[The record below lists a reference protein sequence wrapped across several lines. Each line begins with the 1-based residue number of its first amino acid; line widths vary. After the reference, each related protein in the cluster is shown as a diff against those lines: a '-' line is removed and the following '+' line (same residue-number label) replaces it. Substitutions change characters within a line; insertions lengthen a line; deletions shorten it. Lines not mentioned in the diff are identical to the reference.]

1 MNPQRFNR
9 IQNHRER
16 RNQAMRRAVKGI
28 LNWATHTVCFLVVAS
43 VPAQAATIAEVAA
56 KIKSL
61 KQQEKLDYLAKA
73 ARAEGELV
81 YYGTI
86 PIDEFLPLAR
96 VFNARYRSLAL
107 QHYFSPRQGIL
118 NRALTEARAG
128 RHAVDVIQL
137 DLSYGYQLLNENLVQ
152 PYVSSGQSRFF
163 DGTYDANGDW
173 HSMYHLTTALIY
185 NTGSVKPEQAP
196 KSYEELLN
204 PVWKGKMVFDP
215 EAGYILAA
223 MEQAWGREKAVDYLT
238 KLSKQDLSY
247 RRGGTLT
254 TQVVSSGEYPIGIAI
269 NGETSAAVREKGAP
283 LGFKV
288 LSPKIVKPEGLF
300 LAKNAPHPH
309 ATLLFAE
316 WVLSEEAQSFLAT
329 TLGKGS
335 AMKGVRSKFK
345 EFQLQP
351 DFVVTPKLG
360 PKLQSY
366 IQDFTKILGVP

>member
-1 MNPQRFNR
+1 
-9 IQNHRER
+9 
-16 RNQAMRRAVKGI
+16 MRLTVKVI
-28 LNWATHTVCFLVVAS
+28 LACLATQVCFFMLALV
-43 VPAQAATIAEVAA
+43 PLHGTTIAEVAA

-61 KQQEKLDYLAKA
+61 KQQEKLDYLFKGAQ
-73 ARAEGELV
+73 AEGELV
-81 YYGTI
+81 YYGTL
-86 PIDEFLPLAR
+86 PIDEFLPLAK

-128 RHAVDVIQL
+128 RHAVDVIQV
-137 DLSYGYQLLNENLVQ
+137 DLSYGYQLMNENLVQ
-152 PYVSSGQSRFF
+152 PYSISARDRFY
-163 DGTYDANGDW
+163 DGTYDPSGYW

-185 NTGSVKPEQAP
+185 NTSSIKPEQAP
-196 KSYEELLN
+196 KSYEDLLG
-204 PVWKGKMVFDP
+204 PAWKGKMLFDP
-215 EAGYILAA
+215 EAGYLLAA

-238 KLSKQDLSY
+238 KLSKQELSY

-254 TQVVSSGEYPIGIAI
+254 TQVVTSGEYPIGIAI
-269 NGETSAAVREKGAP
+269 NGETSAAIRDKGAP

-288 LSPKIVKPEGLF
+288 LAPKIVKPEGLF

-309 ATLLFAE
+309 AALLFVE

-335 AMKGVRSKFK
+335 AMKGLRSKYK
-345 EFQLQP
+345 EFQVRP
-351 DFVVTPKLG
+351 DFVVSPKLG
-360 PKLQSY
+360 PKLQNY

>member
-1 MNPQRFNR
+1 
-9 IQNHRER
+9 
-16 RNQAMRRAVKGI
+16 
-28 LNWATHTVCFLVVAS
+28 
-43 VPAQAATIAEVAA
+43 
-56 KIKSL
+56 
-61 KQQEKLDYLAKA
+61 
-73 ARAEGELV
+73 
-81 YYGTI
+81 
-86 PIDEFLPLAR
+86 
-96 VFNARYRSLAL
+96 
-107 QHYFSPRQGIL
+107 
-118 NRALTEARAG
+118 
-128 RHAVDVIQL
+128 
-137 DLSYGYQLLNENLVQ
+137 
-152 PYVSSGQSRFF
+152 
-163 DGTYDANGDW
+163 
-173 HSMYHLTTALIY
+173 
-185 NTGSVKPEQAP
+185 
-196 KSYEELLN
+196 
-204 PVWKGKMVFDP
+204 VWKGKMVFDP

>member
-1 MNPQRFNR
+1 MVQT
-9 IQNHRER
+9 
-16 RNQAMRRAVKGI
+16 VKII
-28 LNWATHTVCFLVVAS
+28 LGCFATQFCFFILGS
-43 VPAQAATIAEVAA
+43 VSAHAATIADVAA

-61 KQQEKLDYLAKA
+61 KQREKLDYLAKG
-73 ARAEGELV
+73 ARDEGELV
-81 YYGTI
+81 YYGTL
-86 PIDEFLPLAR
+86 PIDEFLPLAK
-96 VFNARYRSLAL
+96 VFNARYRALAL

-118 NRALTEARAG
+118 NRTLTEARAG
-128 RHAVDVIQL
+128 RHAVDVIQV
-137 DLSYGYQLLNENLVQ
+137 DLSYGYQLMNENLVQ
-152 PYVSSGQSRFF
+152 PYPISGRDRFY
-163 DGTYDANGDW
+163 DGTYDPNGYW
-173 HSMYHLTTALIY
+173 HSMYHLTTALIF
-185 NTGSVKPEQAP
+185 NTSSVKPEQAP
-196 KSYEELLN
+196 KSYEDLLA
-204 PVWKGKMVFDP
+204 PPWKGKMLFDP

-254 TQVVSSGEYPIGIAI
+254 TQVVTSGEYPVGIAI
-269 NGETSAAVREKGAP
+269 NGETSAAVRDKGAP

-288 LSPKIVKPEGLF
+288 FAPKIVKPEGLF

-316 WVLSEEAQSFLAT
+316 WVLSEEAQAFLAT

-360 PKLQSY
+360 PKLQNY
-366 IQDFTKILGVP
+366 IQDFTKILNVP

>member
-1 MNPQRFNR
+1 
-9 IQNHRER
+9 
-16 RNQAMRRAVKGI
+16 
-28 LNWATHTVCFLVVAS
+28 
-43 VPAQAATIAEVAA
+43 
-56 KIKSL
+56 
-61 KQQEKLDYLAKA
+61 
-73 ARAEGELV
+73 
-81 YYGTI
+81 
-86 PIDEFLPLAR
+86 
-96 VFNARYRSLAL
+96 
-107 QHYFSPRQGIL
+107 
-118 NRALTEARAG
+118 
-128 RHAVDVIQL
+128 VDVIQL

-152 PYVSSGQSRFF
+152 PYVSSGQDRFF
-163 DGTYDANGDW
+163 DGTYDTNGSW
-173 HSMYHLTTALIY
+173 HSMYHLTTALLY
-185 NTGSVKPEQAP
+185 NTSLVKPEQAP
-196 KSYEELLN
+196 KTYEELLS
-204 PVWKGKMVFDP
+204 PAWKGKMLFDP

-254 TQVVSSGEYPIGIAI
+254 TQVVSSGEYLIGIAI

-316 WVLSEEAQSFLAT
+316 WVLSEEAQTFLAT

-360 PKLQSY
+360 PRLQSY
-366 IQDFTKILGVP
+366 IQDFAKILGVP

>member
-1 MNPQRFNR
+1 MR
-9 IQNHRER
+9 
-16 RNQAMRRAVKGI
+16 QAIKVIFACLALQVCLFVLVSAAV
-28 LNWATHTVCFLVVAS
+28 C
-43 VPAQAATIAEVAA
+43 AATIAEIAA

-61 KQQEKLDYLAKA
+61 KQQEKLDYLARG

-118 NRALTEARAG
+118 NRVLTEARAG
-128 RHAVDVIQL
+128 RHAVDVIQV

-152 PYVSSGQSRFF
+152 PYSTSGQSRYF
-163 DGTYDANGDW
+163 DGTYDAAGYW
-173 HSMYHLTTALIY
+173 HSMYHLMTALLY
-185 NTGSVKPEQAP
+185 NTSLIKPEQAP
-196 KSYEELLN
+196 KSYEDLLG
-204 PVWKGKMVFDP
+204 PAWKGKMLFDP

-223 MEQAWGREKAVDYLT
+223 MEQAWGRENAVEYLT
-238 KLSKQDLSY
+238 KLAKQDLSY

-254 TQVVSSGEYPIGIAI
+254 TQVVSSGEFPIAIAI
-269 NGETSAAVREKGAP
+269 NGETSAAVRDKGAP

-329 TLGKGS
+329 NLGKGS

-360 PKLQSY
+360 PKLQNY
-366 IQDFTKILGVP
+366 IQDFTKLMGVP

>member
-1 MNPQRFNR
+1 
-9 IQNHRER
+9 
-16 RNQAMRRAVKGI
+16 MRRIGKIVLAW
-28 LNWATHTVCFLVVAS
+28 LALQVCFAMLPS
-43 VPAQAATIAEVAA
+43 NLAQAASIAEVAA
-56 KIKSL
+56 KVKSL
-61 KQQEKLDYLAKA
+61 KPQEKLDYLAKG

-96 VFNARYRSLAL
+96 AFNARYRALAL

-118 NRALTEARAG
+118 SRTLTEARAG

-137 DLSYGYQLLNENLVQ
+137 DLSYGYQLLNDNLVQ
-152 PYVSSGQSRFF
+152 PYSTSGESRYF
-163 DGTYDANGDW
+163 DGTYDPNGYW

-185 NTGSVKPEQAP
+185 NTGSIKPDQAP
-196 KSYEELLN
+196 KSYEDLLS
-204 PVWKGKMVFDP
+204 PAWKGKMVFDP

-223 MEQAWGREKAVDYLT
+223 MEQAWGRENAVAYLT
-238 KLSKQDLSY
+238 KLAKQDLSY

-254 TQVVSSGEYPIGIAI
+254 TQVVSSGEFPIAIAI
-269 NGETSAAVREKGAP
+269 NGETSAAVRDKGAP

-309 ATLLFAE
+309 AALLFAE
-316 WVLSEEAQSFLAT
+316 WVLSEEGQTFLAT
-329 TLGKGS
+329 SLGKGS
-335 AMKGVRSKFK
+335 AMKGVQSRFK
-345 EFQLQP
+345 EFQLEP

-366 IQDFTKILGVP
+366 IQDFGKILGVP

>member
-1 MNPQRFNR
+1 
-9 IQNHRER
+9 
-16 RNQAMRRAVKGI
+16 MRRTVRGI
-28 LNWATHTVCFLVVAS
+28 LSGFTYLLCFLF
-43 VPAQAATIAEVAA
+43 VPSIPLAAATIAEVAA
-56 KIKSL
+56 KIKSF
-61 KQQEKLDYLAKA
+61 KQQEKLDYLARG
-73 ARAEGELV
+73 ARGEGELV

-118 NRALTEARAG
+118 NRTLTEARAG
-128 RHAVDVIQL
+128 RHAVDVVQL
-137 DLSYGYQLLNENLVQ
+137 DPSYGYQLLNENLVQ
-152 PYVSSGQSRFF
+152 PYVISGQGRFYE
-163 DGTYDANGDW
+163 GTYDANGSW
-173 HSMYHLTTALIY
+173 YSMYHLTTALIY
-185 NTGSVKPEQAP
+185 NTGLIKPEQAP
-196 KSYEELLN
+196 KSYEELLA
-204 PVWKGKMVFDP
+204 PAWKGKMLFDP

-316 WVLSEEAQSFLAT
+316 WVLSDEAQSFLAT